1 MYKIGVIEKIHDK
14 GLELLDKNKKFQYEI
29 IEDISKENLI
39 KELPKF
45 DGVTLR
51 VAKLGNEI
59 LSKCNH
65 LCVFQWIPSECHLIL
80 TQSVC
85 KVVTIQYPYAIV
97 DMDMAIEMDLL
108 GHGLRWYLRFLW
120 WKLFFVPPIVLA

>member
-59 LSKCNH
+59 LSKCKK
-65 LCVFQWIPSECHLIL
+65 L
-80 TQSVC
+80 
-85 KVVTIQYPYAIV
+85 KVISRHGVGYDNV
-97 DMDMAIEMDLL
+97 DIK
-108 GHGLRWYLRFLW
+108 YL
-120 WKLFFVPPIVLA
+120 K